1 MEFSKNINNNNQV
14 TSNISNTLS
23 QINMNDSDGVP
34 EGIPEKVP
42 EPDHP
47 YMGNL
52 TSHQIGTMAKAG
64 QLGGEMV
71 RRMVKQVE
79 QEMADGEVDGNSL
92 M

>member
-1 MEFSKNINNNNQV
+1 MPNNNQAV
-14 TSNISNTLS
+14 SNSNTLN

-71 RRMVKQVE
+71 RRMVTQVE
-79 QEMADGEVDGNSL
+79 KEMADGEVDGNNL